1 MGSCSTHSIKIRF
14 FAMFF
19 SGVDKNKCFYK
30 YIRDFEFL
38 VAWYYYLCK
47 SYWFQVF
54 LLTPLK
60 IKSRKMPMTIL
71 FYLSSIRIICLKTQ
85 NTELWRIISQI
96 ILSNNP
102 FSWICS
108 VFIVLMFDRKKQK
121 LRREAQLLGK
131 QLKLIWLETSLGAGI
146 FEYLS

>member
-1 MGSCSTHSIKIRF
+1 MISS
-14 FAMFF
+14 
-19 SGVDKNKCFYK
+19 
-30 YIRDFEFL
+30 FL
-38 VAWYYYLCK
+38 AYATEK
-47 SYWFQVF
+47 
-54 LLTPLK
+54 
-60 IKSRKMPMTIL
+60 KSRKMPMTIL

-85 NTELWRIISQI
+85 NTELWWIISQI

-102 FSWICS
+102 FSCICS

-146 FEYLS
+146 FEYLRQILDFVVALNSQKLAASSHINIVWCRNLPKFRER